1 MAAQERDLFCY
12 MVKCCD
18 GSLYVGVATDV
29 KDRVRE
35 HNQGR
40 GAIFTAKRRP
50 VELLW
55 SEGHPNQLSAR
66 QRERELKGW
75 RREKKLALASGAP
88 TVRKRAEIE
97 NDPSGR

>member
-1 MAAQERDLFCY
+1 

-40 GAIFTAKRRP
+40 AAIFTAKRRP

-55 SEGHPNQLSAR
+55 SEEHPNQLLAR

-75 RREKKLALASGAP
+75 RREKKLALVEP
-88 TVRKRAEIE
+88 RK
-97 NDPSGR
+97 PSGD

>member
-1 MAAQERDLFCY
+1 MAVQERDWFCY

-75 RREKKLALASGAP
+75 RREKKLALASGAS
-88 TVRKRAEIE
+88 TARKKAELE
-97 NDPSGR
+97 TDPSGQ